1 MLQYTYHYIK
11 DMEFSGV
18 FDASFNSKKSGN
30 NSIYLKY
37 FLFIKYGNLVYID
50 IKSVGSIII
59 PFEELMKH
67 KHLKMYYEISI
78 MLIDNKHQIIEK
90 KSEDDRYEAR
100 YNKSIYKE
108 ERDWFIDSAYFIE
121 DFSTKIK
128 RVETGKYYHYYDIN
142 PNDLRNMDVSSAT
155 DIARFF
161 EVLKIR
167 YGYEQGKIFKK
178 IFENYTNLLLE
189 YNINLVEKGVEEISA
204 SHEDDKNFFNLLELN
219 NKKGMNADLFNI
231 LYNLLISTKTQK
243 RFAHFIKF

>member
-18 FDASFNSKKSGN
+18 FDASFNSKKSGD

-37 FLFIKYGNLVYID
+37 FLFIKYSNLVYID

-67 KHLKMYYEISI
+67 KYLKMYYEISI

-128 RVETGKYYHYYDIN
+128 RVETGKYYHYYDID

-155 DIARFF
+155 EIARFF

-167 YGYEQGKIFKK
+167 YGYERGMIFKK
-178 IFENYTNLLLE
+178 LFEDYTNLLLE

-231 LYNLLISTKTQK
+231 LYNLLISTKKQK
-243 RFAHFIKF
+243 RFTHFIKF